1 MPLKIGLQP
10 KLDQRAL
17 HQLQRINIQSMK
29 KYKFHQEK
37 NLHMSEIIRKQK
49 HSNFESEYDKL
60 QGATIKGPLAAE
72 SYNRLQQLKAML
84 NK

>member
-1 MPLKIGLQP
+1 MKIGLQP
-10 KLDQRAL
+10 RMDHRAL
-17 HQLQRINIQSMK
+17 HQLQRINMQSMK

-37 NLHMSEIIRKQK
+37 NLHMAEIIRKQK

-60 QGATIKGPLAAE
+60 QGSTIKGPLAVE
-72 SYNRLQQLKAML
+72 SYNRLQQLKNLL

>member
-10 KLDQRAL
+10 KIDHRML
-17 HQLQRINIQSMK
+17 HQLQRINMQSMK

-37 NLHMSEIIRKQK
+37 NIHMASIISKQK

-60 QGATIKGPLAAE
+60 QGATIKGPLAVE
-72 SYNRLQQLKAML
+72 SYNRLQQLKNLL

>member
-17 HQLQRINIQSMK
+17 HQLQRINMQSMK
-29 KYKFHQEK
+29 KYKWHQEK
-37 NLHMSEIIRKQK
+37 NLHMASIISKQK

-72 SYNRLQQLKAML
+72 SYNRLQQLKNLL